1 MLEQNPS
8 LVIEICLR
16 YPDGYPVVRESAW
29 MEHMG
34 DESYS
39 TPSAFT
45 DGAGYCTWLVYP
57 GLHELCV
64 PNHTLMGSLPI
75 LALRGSGLAVPGM
88 VASAEKT
95 TYHVVLDGDHL
106 AFDATPLAPL
116 PTPVRC
122 LKRQTYE
129 LMIPAHEPAP
139 LAYALGGAEGMAT
152 AHFHAGT
159 PGDKRLGSAVHSP
172 FMRLSTAWVLQP
184 RPRSTDVAEPG
195 VVPSYPPTFFYK
207 SLNR

>member
-75 LALRGSGLAVPGM
+75 LALRGSGLAVPWRGQ
-88 VASAEKT
+88 SGL
-95 TYHVVLDGDHL
+95 HQL
-106 AFDATPLAPL
+106 FW
-116 PTPVRC
+116 
-122 LKRQTYE
+122 
-129 LMIPAHEPAP
+129 
-139 LAYALGGAEGMAT
+139 
-152 AHFHAGT
+152 
-159 PGDKRLGSAVHSP
+159 LGSIAQDVQEVTQFDDRDVGNGMQVGSAAVYQAQRPDSTLNP
-172 FMRLSTAWVLQP
+172 AARVDAAGSTADTGSLPEAPDIRTHDSCP
-184 RPRSTDVAEPG
+184 RAC
-195 VVPSYPPTFFYK
+195 PTG
-207 SLNR
+207 LCTGWC